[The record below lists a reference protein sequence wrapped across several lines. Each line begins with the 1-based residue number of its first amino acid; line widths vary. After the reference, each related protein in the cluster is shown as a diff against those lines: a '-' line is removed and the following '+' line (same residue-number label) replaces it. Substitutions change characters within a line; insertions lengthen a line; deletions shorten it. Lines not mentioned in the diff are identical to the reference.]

1 MPPANKMDRASLEKV
16 ARLFS
21 VFSDAT
27 RLSILMELKQG
38 PRTVGELVEAVSVS
52 QGNVSRQLQLLHD
65 HGLLHREKKGT
76 QVIYSIK
83 DKFIFPLCRQVCDKL
98 NRDAQEYRGQI
109 YQI

>member
-1 MPPANKMDRASLEKV
+1 MPTLRKLDRAALEKV
-16 ARLFS
+16 ARVFS
-21 VFSDAT
+21 IFSDAT
-27 RLSILMELKQG
+27 RLSILMELREG

-83 DKFIFPLCRQVCDKL
+83 DKFIFPLCRQVCEKL
-98 NRDAQEYRGQI
+98 NRDAQESSGHI